1 MLFNSYA
8 FILIFL
14 PLAATG
20 YFLIHRFFS
29 AKWALLFLLFASL
42 GFMSFWNVKFAMVLL
57 FSVLVNFACG
67 STLSAA
73 AEKQAKSKKPVF
85 IAGITFNVLLL
96 GFFKYSNFFL
106 ENINTVFATHIQ
118 ALHILLPI
126 GISFY
131 TFMQIAWLMD
141 IYRQGGYRYDF
152 LSYCLY
158 VTFFPYVISGPIAY
172 HREIIPQFKTP
183 ANWTF
188 NTSNLCRGLFIFSIG
203 LFKKMAIADTL
214 AIIVNGGFD
223 AARVLTFTEAWITS
237 LSFTMQI
244 YFDFSGYT
252 DMAIGAA
259 LVFNIR
265 LPINFNSPYKA
276 TNIKEFWQRW
286 HITLSRFLLNYVYIP
301 LGGNRK
307 GEARTLANILL
318 LFIVCGLWHGA
329 AWSFV
334 LWGGL
339 TGLASIVYRLWTK
352 TGLKLPK
359 AIAWIVYFG
368 FFNISAV
375 FFRAQTWPDTVKVL
389 KGMLGLSGIYVSPN
403 LADNPFWQKLTVIGI
418 RFGEWRENLPDTDT
432 YLYFLCFLLIPFVL
446 LTKNS
451 NELLEKFSP
460 NWKNALAVSLMMIAG
475 LLLLNKTSSFLYFN
489 F

>member
-14 PLAATG
+14 PLAAAG
-20 YFLIHRFFS
+20 YFLLHRFFS
-29 AKWALLFLLFASL
+29 AKWALLFLLAASL
-42 GFMSFWNVKFAMVLL
+42 CFMSFWNVKFAIILM
-57 FSVLVNFACG
+57 FSVLINFACG
-67 STLSAA
+67 SALSAT
-73 AEKQAKSKKPVF
+73 AEKQAKSKNPIF
-85 IAGITFNVLLL
+85 IAGIAFNILLL

-106 ENINTVFATHIQ
+106 ENINAVFATDIH
-118 ALHILLPI
+118 ALRILLPI

-131 TFMQIAWLMD
+131 TFMQIAWLTD

-158 VTFFPYVISGPIAY
+158 VTFFPYVMSGPIAY
-172 HREIIPQFKTP
+172 HREIIPQFKTA
-183 ANWTF
+183 ANWKF
-188 NTSNLCRGLFIFSIG
+188 SPSNLCQGLFIFSMG
-203 LFKKMAIADTL
+203 LFKKTAIADTL
-214 AIIVNGGFD
+214 AIIVNGGYD
-223 AARVLTFTEAWITS
+223 ASSVLTFTEAWLTS
-237 LSFTMQI
+237 LSYTMQL

-276 TNIKEFWQRW
+276 LNIKEFWQHW
-286 HITLSRFLLNYVYIP
+286 HMTLSRFLLNYVYVP

-307 GEARTLANILL
+307 GEVRTLINILL
-318 LFIVCGLWHGA
+318 LFLICGLWHGA

-334 LWGGL
+334 FWGLL
-339 TGLASIVYRLWTK
+339 TGLASVIYRLWTK
-352 TGLKLPK
+352 TGLRLPK
-359 AIAWIVYFG
+359 AIAWFLMFN
-368 FFNISAV
+368 FFNISLIS
-375 FFRAQTWPDTVKVL
+375 FRAHTWHDALKVL
-389 KGMLGLSGIYVSPN
+389 KGMVGLSGIYVSPN
-403 LADNPFWQKLTVIGI
+403 LSDHPFWQKLTVIGI
-418 RFGEWRENLPDTDT
+418 RFGEWRENLPDTDV
-432 YLYFLCFLLIPFVL
+432 YVYFLCLLLIPFVL
-446 LTKNS
+446 FTKNS